1 MEMVTTRQAL
11 EILQAAG
18 LKVPYST
25 LALWVRQG
33 KFDGAQLDETNPRGP
48 VWLIPR
54 RSVEAF
60 RPPRRGRRPTA
71 SKKAPRLR
79 KPKQSR
85 H

>member
-11 EILQAAG
+11 KILQAAG

-33 KFDGAQLDETNPRGP
+33 KFAGAKLDQTNPRGP

-54 RSVEAF
+54 ASVESF
-60 RPPRRGRRPTA
+60 RPPARGRPRKVTTSTSR
-71 SKKAPRLR
+71 SKAKKRD
-79 KPKQSR
+79 
-85 H
+85 